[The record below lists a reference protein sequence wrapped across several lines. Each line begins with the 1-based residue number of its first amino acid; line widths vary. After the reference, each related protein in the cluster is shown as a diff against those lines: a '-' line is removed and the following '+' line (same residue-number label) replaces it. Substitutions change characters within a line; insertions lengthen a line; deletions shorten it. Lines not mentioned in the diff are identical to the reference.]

1 MMQQSSDK
9 EDFKQKNWQRRIWLF
24 TYYPAGTYMTPD
36 ILKTVGLDSDE
47 CHSTTDTVIN
57 YTYVHLTK
65 KVQQVAIEKN
75 MKKLEK
81 SHGIVQA
88 SIFGYEPIAGL
99 TLSPESPVQD
109 HVVFQMLLRH
119 YNENSPLFQA
129 STDGEP
135 VLKRGHLFRAINPGQ
150 TIKPEYQTKKQLVSI
165 VGELRHQ
172 NEELK
177 QKLTETKEESIN
189 SSNYGQGPKG
199 KPPSTR
205 SILYAYRRDHDA
217 RKAMKR
223 VIKQEKRMKKKED
236 QGDGSGEIYAASN
249 PLTMGLHKQGF
260 SFGDAETRVR
270 GLQTAGVLEPF
281 KLVRRAKVPD
291 ARLYEKAMHIY
302 FKDVRVYKRKE
313 FFATSNEEV
322 NQFFDMVE
330 ADGGDDEQW
339 ACAIA
344 KAKKARK

>member
-1 MMQQSSDK
+1 MAQLQKAMLALNKNHGIICNAIAGYDSISYNDKKEERVTDHPGFKRMVETLNQNSEEMRSWLQNGTLLTNRKGLLWKHIESIPPKEKTHGQLVEQVLKWTPIVNEYNNLMMQQA
-9 EDFKQKNWQRRIWLF
+9 I
-24 TYYPAGTYMTPD
+24 
-36 ILKTVGLDSDE
+36 
-47 CHSTTDTVIN
+47 ST
-57 YTYVHLTK
+57 
-65 KVQQVAIEKN
+65 
-75 MKKLEK
+75 
-81 SHGIVQA
+81 
-88 SIFGYEPIAGL
+88 
-99 TLSPESPVQD
+99 QD
-109 HVVFQMLLRH
+109 
-119 YNENSPLFQA
+119 
-129 STDGEP
+129 
-135 VLKRGHLFRAINPGQ
+135 
-150 TIKPEYQTKKQLVSI
+150 
-165 VGELRHQ
+165 
-172 NEELK
+172 
-177 QKLTETKEESIN
+177 
-189 SSNYGQGPKG
+189 PKG

-205 SILYAYRRDHDA
+205 SILFAYRRDHDA